1 MRLNELLIIVY
12 VILFFTGCP
21 MGIRISRSV
30 SGVENT
36 YIKFKISK
44 MNGFKIVRE
53 YINTDVFLFHSRIK
67 KDGIFANI
75 QFTIFD
81 NLYMNPS
88 ENYYY
93 RKQDGLYRNIFFQI
107 SGNMRE
113 DFLIDCEYRMPTPAG
128 SNKYSFDV
136 DFQAYQR
143 SGSLESEF
151 DLPPNHSIRLNFVPK
166 DIEVPFVPFSEEAF
180 KDPKDRKVILK
191 KKKIFEI
198 IATVEPNPEPDED
211 KPCEIPKD

>member
-1 MRLNELLIIVY
+1 
-12 VILFFTGCP
+12 
-21 MGIRISRSV
+21 
-30 SGVENT
+30 
-36 YIKFKISK
+36 
-44 MNGFKIVRE
+44 
-53 YINTDVFLFHSRIK
+53 
-67 KDGIFANI
+67 
-75 QFTIFD
+75 
-81 NLYMNPS
+81 
-88 ENYYY
+88 
-93 RKQDGLYRNIFFQI
+93 
-107 SGNMRE
+107 
-113 DFLIDCEYRMPTPAG
+113 MPTPAG

-166 DIEVPFVPFSEEAF
+166 DIEVPFSEEAF

-198 IATVEPNPEPDED
+198 IAIIEPNPEPDED